1 MRIIVVMISP
11 FLRSPAAKLR
21 RSLSVHKHWVKHTK
35 SVILCELSPV
45 MHAHLELFAQRGFM
59 KPGWDGLIPGFL
71 SNLQSSEEELIR
83 LSKTALA
90 FAYQAH
96 LRICTWLYLLIFP
109 VTMYRDLGRWVILA
123 KAVLAFTLLG
133 MLEIACELY
142 ALPLRI

>member
-11 FLRSPAAKLR
+11 FLSSPAAKLR
-21 RSLSVHKHWVKHTK
+21 RSLSVHKRWVKHTE
-35 SVILCELSPV
+35 SVIPCELSSV
-45 MHAHLELFAQRGFM
+45 MHAHLESFAQRGFM

-71 SNLQSSEEELIR
+71 SDLQSSEEELIR

-123 KAVLAFTLLG
+123 EAVLAFTLLG
-133 MLEIACELY
+133 MLEIARELY
-142 ALPLRI
+142 VLPLRI